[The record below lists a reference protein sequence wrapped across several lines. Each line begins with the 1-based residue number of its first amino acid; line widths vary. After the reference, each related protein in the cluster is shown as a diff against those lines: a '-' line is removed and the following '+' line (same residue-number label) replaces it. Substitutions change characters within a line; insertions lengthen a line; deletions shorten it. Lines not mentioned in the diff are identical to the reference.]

1 MRPDCHRSASL
12 SDIVNILRKSAAPR
26 YRRPEGI
33 TSYLLASA
41 RTCGAGHLTTTLVD
55 IEPGGQQ
62 RIHSHAPEQIY
73 FILEGGGMMTVGDDT
88 KEVQQ
93 GDCVFVPSGSPHGI
107 RNHTTHV
114 LRYLSAAAPAFT
126 DAELVSFWPL
136 QSEAEEADGT

>member
-1 MRPDCHRSASL
+1 
-12 SDIVNILRKSAAPR
+12 VNILRKNTAPR
-26 YRRPEGI
+26 YRRKEGI

-73 FILEGGGMMTVGDDT
+73 FILEGLGIMTVGDET
-88 KEVQQ
+88 EEVQQ

-107 RNHTTHV
+107 RNQTTHI

-126 DAELVSFWPL
+126 DGELVSFWPL
-136 QSEAEEADGT
+136 QSEAEEGDRK

>member
-1 MRPDCHRSASL
+1 
-12 SDIVNILRKSAAPR
+12 VKILRKNTAPR
-26 YRRPEGI
+26 YRRKEGI
-33 TSYLLASA
+33 TSYLLASG

-62 RIHSHAPEQIY
+62 RIHNHAPEQIY
-73 FILEGGGMMTVGDDT
+73 FILEGGGIMTVGDDAE
-88 KEVQQ
+88 EVQQ

-126 DAELVSFWPL
+126 DAELVSLWALPP
-136 QSEAEEADGT
+136 QAEEGDRK